1 MPFFNAAKL
10 GQVMYDDY
18 MTQSQKKH
26 CQQFVLNLPASPIK
40 RLLLETDGKVIQG
53 VSMLFDDEMSEE
65 PLTDVPEYLSVVAEQ
80 LRDYSLQAHNKWLV
94 DLPEKGTLFQR
105 KVWCYLQNI
114 PMGTTQ
120 SYGQV
125 AKVLNS
131 SARAVGNACRQN
143 PFLLII
149 PCHRVVK
156 STGIGGFGGKVDG
169 EAVAIKHW
177 LLAHEK

>member
-1 MPFFNAAKL
+1 MS
-10 GQVMYDDY
+10 
-18 MTQSQKKH
+18 QSQKKH
-26 CQQFVLNLPASPIK
+26 FQQVVLNLPTSPIK

-53 VSMLFDDEMSEE
+53 VSMLFDDEMPEE
-65 PLTDVPEYLSVVAEQ
+65 PLTDMPECLSVVAKQ
-80 LRDYSLQAHNKWLV
+80 LLDYSLKAHNMWV
-94 DLPEKGTLFQR
+94 EDLPEKGTLFQR

-120 SYGQV
+120 SYGQI

>member
-1 MPFFNAAKL
+1 MS
-10 GQVMYDDY
+10 
-18 MTQSQKKH
+18 QSQKKH
-26 CQQFVLNLPASPIK
+26 FQQVVLNLPTSPIK

-53 VSMLFDDEMSEE
+53 VSMLFDDEMPEE
-65 PLTDVPEYLSVVAEQ
+65 LLTDMPECLSLVAKQ
-80 LRDYSLQAHNKWLV
+80 LRDYSLQAHNIWV
-94 DLPEKGTLFQR
+94 EDLPEKGTLFQR

-120 SYGQV
+120 SYGQI

-156 STGIGGFGGKVDG
+156 STGIGGFGGKVGG

>member
-10 GQVMYDDY
+10 GQIRYDDL
-18 MTQSQKKH
+18 MSQSKQKH
-26 CQQFVLNLPASPIK
+26 FQQFVLNLPTSPIK

-53 VSMLFDDEMSEE
+53 VSMLFDDEMAEE
-65 PLTDVPEYLSVVAEQ
+65 PLTDVPECLRVVAEQ
-80 LRDYSLQAHNKWLV
+80 LRDYSMKAHNTWLV

-120 SYGQV
+120 SYGQI

-156 STGIGGFGGKVDG
+156 SKEIGGFGGKVDG